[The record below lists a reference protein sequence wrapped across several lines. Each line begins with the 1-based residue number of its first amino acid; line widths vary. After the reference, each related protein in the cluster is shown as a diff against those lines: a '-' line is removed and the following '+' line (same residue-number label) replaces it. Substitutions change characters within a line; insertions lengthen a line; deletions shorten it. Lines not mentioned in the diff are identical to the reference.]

1 MRSRALTVALRIA
14 AAVVVALH
22 AGLLY
27 QRIEDQSIADPVV
40 IARWLIAA
48 LVALGALHLLH
59 RRVSWRAWLV
69 CATAIVLIHAG
80 TPAQAI
86 FVIAPL
92 IVIAIGLAVSRPREI
107 ARFAGIG
114 GLEVRGVV
122 LHDCTAD
129 RAPPLR

>member
-1 MRSRALTVALRIA
+1 MRWRALTVALRIV

-27 QRIEDQSIADPVV
+27 RRIEDQSIADPLV
-40 IARWLIAA
+40 IARWLLAA
-48 LVALGALHLLH
+48 LLALGALHLLH

-69 CATAIVLIHAG
+69 FAIAVVLLHVSA
-80 TPAQAI
+80 PPQAI

-92 IVIAIGLAVSRPREI
+92 IALVIGPAVTQPRDI
-107 ARFAGIG
+107 TRFAGIG

-129 RAPPLR
+129 RAPPFR

>member
-1 MRSRALTVALRIA
+1 MRSRALTVAVRIA

-27 QRIEDQSIADPVV
+27 QRIEDRSIANPDV
-40 IARWLIAA
+40 IARWLVAA
-48 LVALGALHLLH
+48 FLAAGALHLLH

-69 CATAIVLIHAG
+69 FAIAVLLMHVSA
-80 TPAQAI
+80 PPQAI

-92 IVIAIGLAVSRPREI
+92 IAITIGPAVPRPRDI
-107 ARFAGIG
+107 TRFAGIG

-129 RAPPLR
+129 RAPPFR